1 MRTIRIANEELNDT
15 STHGQ
20 DLEAEFDHLV
30 MLASRGDRRAIGA
43 IAVAIGPTLL
53 AAARTG
59 LGGFGQEAEDVLQDF
74 FISLLEG
81 RWRFTPGHG
90 RAMQW
95 MCGVVT
101 GIAHLRRCELERSWG
116 TDREDSED
124 TG

>member
-1 MRTIRIANEELNDT
+1 
-15 STHGQ
+15 
-20 DLEAEFDHLV
+20 

-59 LGGFGQEAEDVLQDF
+59 LGGFKQEADDVLQDF
-74 FISLLEG
+74 YVSLLER

-90 RAMQW
+90 HAMQW

-101 GIAHLRRCELERSWG
+101 GIALLRRRELERSWG
-116 TDREDSED
+116 INPEDSED